1 MTRRTIA
8 IENIAGAILAL
19 LVLASAPAE
28 PDDWERL
35 GNQAFLAGRYDEAAR
50 CYEKALE
57 RSREPGRVAHNQ
69 AVSLF
74 NTGHYREAERLF
86 HCELESS
93 VAAAHRVRAFY
104 DLGTCLLHAAEGRDA
119 NQLAEAIYYLTQCVR
134 LGVADIDLEKSAKFN
149 LELAKQQW
157 RKIRADAPPPSE
169 HDPNSKEENSKPQ
182 ATDQTN
188 SEEPGGQPG
197 VANGAGSPRAVPRPG
212 GHDGSDPSP
221 AAERPPGAGS
231 MSPISDEEQ
240 LKPLPPAEARELL
253 RQASERIARERR
265 ALQRASASP
274 EQRTYPDW

>member
-8 IENIAGAILAL
+8 IENFAGAILAMF
-19 LVLASAPAE
+19 VLASAPAE

-86 HCELESS
+86 RCELESS
-93 VAAAHRVRAFY
+93 VADEHRVRALY

-119 NQLAEAIYYLTQCVR
+119 TQLAEAIYYLTQCIR
-134 LGVADIDLEKSAKFN
+134 SGIAETDLERSAKFN

-157 RKIRADAPPPSE
+157 RKIRADSPPPPE
-169 HDPNSKEENSKPQ
+169 HDPGGKEENSKPRT
-182 ATDQTN
+182 TDQTN
-188 SEEPGGQPG
+188 GDETGNQSG
-197 VANGAGSPRAVPRPG
+197 VPNGTGSPKAVPRLG
-212 GHDGSDPSP
+212 GHDGSDPIP

-265 ALQRASASP
+265 VLQRASAGS

>member
-1 MTRRTIA
+1 MA
-8 IENIAGAILAL
+8 IGKVACAVVALFILA
-19 LVLASAPAE
+19 SSPAE

-35 GNQAFLAGRYDEAAR
+35 GNLAFLAGRYDEAAR

-74 NTGHYREAERLF
+74 NMGHYRESERLF
-86 HCELESS
+86 RCELESS
-93 VAAAHRVRAFY
+93 NELKHRARAFY
-104 DLGTCLLHAAEGRDA
+104 DLGTCLLHSSEGRDA
-119 NQLAEAIYYLTQCVR
+119 NQLAEAIYNLTQCVR
-134 LGVADIDLEKSAKFN
+134 LDAADSDLESSAKFN

-157 RKIRADAPPPSE
+157 RKIRSDSPPPPDR
-169 HDPNSKEENSKPQ
+169 DPGSQDENSKPQ
-182 ATDQTN
+182 TTDQTN
-188 SEEPGGQPG
+188 GDETGNQPG
-197 VANGAGSPRAVPRPG
+197 VANGMGSPRAVPRPG
-212 GHDGSDPSP
+212 GHEGSDTVQSS
-221 AAERPPGAGS
+221 ERPPGAGS

-265 ALQRASASP
+265 ALQRAGQGS